1 MIEAVHAAEITKN
14 GEVHRVVANVVTGK
28 AVAIV
33 AAGKAVG
40 KAVAIT
46 NGAEVASEV
55 PLT

>member
-1 MIEAVHAAEITKN
+1 MIEAVHAAEITEN
-14 GEVHRVVANVVTGK
+14 REVHRVVANVVTGK
-28 AVAIV
+28 AVAII
-33 AAGKAVG
+33 AAGKTVG